1 MCSNTVAPG
10 AVTACLFRCFA
21 SRGLRLSSRLP
32 PHSCCI
38 PRGALVCRIHET
50 TVWLRQYF
58 SICFIV
64 IRTAIIVF
72 LWCESLISSPTRLW
86 STAMLYCLGT
96 IRRTDWCWCC
106 FCPTAM
112 LGGNRPSTLIL
123 RLSKLFTCTIYV
135 YICTYVYMYMYICIY
150 WHMYTLICM
159 CMCTCICICICICV
173 CVCVCVSAYVDV
185 DVCAY
190 VYVYVSVLYTH
201 THIFICIQSNKQ
213 SIKQSINQP
222 TNQPIKHTNKQTNK
236 QHTHKQANIV
246 LHCIALHYIHTQR
259 KKHMYMHERVC
270 IWLSA

>member
-173 CVCVCVSAYVDV
+173 CVCVSAYVDV